1 MIKRLARWADR
12 HFEVISRTIVILILA
27 LPIAWTLVMTVN
39 DVNAAVSAY
48 DGASGASEKL
58 IRLYYFSVW
67 LGYIIPV
74 LYVFLALAVASYVY
88 GTIAS
93 KIRTPRTSTKDG

>member
-48 DGASGASEKL
+48 GGASGASEEL

-67 LGYIIPV
+67 LGYAGPV
-74 LYVFLALAVASYVY
+74 CLVYVALYVALLAYV
-88 GTIAS
+88 TFAS
-93 KIRTPRTSTKDG
+93 KTTTPSPKGG